1 VKHGGTS
8 QWVVGCFAWPWA
20 LGRVKFVQSV
30 GVTLSQDGS
39 AYSTRTSGPIPT
51 TTTLTASPNPAEAG
65 ATVTLTAT
73 VSAADGV
80 PPGEV
85 EFAAGNTF
93 IAIVPLDA
101 RGVATTT
108 TTFMA
113 PGPDPGTVTL
123 SAFLLNSGPSYA
135 GSSGHYDET
144 VTPAGS

>member
-1 VKHGGTS
+1 VARLAAGPR
-8 QWVVGCFAWPWA
+8 APP
-20 LGRVKFVQSV
+20 
-30 GVTLSQDGS
+30 DGS

-73 VSAADGV
+73 VSAAGGTV

-101 RGVATTT
+101 RGVATTS

-113 PGPDPGTVTL
+113 PGPE
-123 SAFLLNSGPSYA
+123 SCRMSR
-135 GSSGHYDET
+135 
-144 VTPAGS
+144 

>member
-1 VKHGGTS
+1 VPSGPTLPGSAQSGGTS

-20 LGRVKFVQSV
+20 LGRVKFVQSA

-39 AYSTRTSGPIPT
+39 AYSTRTSGPILT

-73 VSAADGV
+73 VSAADGTV
-80 PPGEV
+80 PPGEA

-101 RGVATTT
+101 RGVAPR
-108 TTFMA
+108 A
-113 PGPDPGTVTL
+113 RRSWRRVRR
-123 SAFLLNSGPSYA
+123 
-135 GSSGHYDET
+135 
-144 VTPAGS
+144 PAR